1 MLANKRDANHGA
13 PKGRAI
19 SLRVIC
25 LMKDQ
30 AREPARHLSGRQE
43 ASNVRS
49 LLARVPGLSLALV
62 SPN

>member
-49 LLARVPGLSLALV
+49 LLA
-62 SPN
+62 